1 MGHGQHIESKGSC
14 LGISLWIQEAA
25 IVEDYLLLDLNK
37 TDADVILGYKW
48 LSKLG
53 ETMIENTKTF
63 YNDTSWITINNKADT
78 SDGTKRGG
86 RLDFMGKTTV
96 AKEDRSNIGMHIKL
110 VQSSVPRSG
119 KFSERGELNMS
130 LT

>member
-1 MGHGQHIESKGSC
+1 MGLREGKSGHLPAIQSVERLNGRKIVLWEKKNIKVGS
-14 LGISLWIQEAA
+14 
-25 IVEDYLLLDLNK
+25 
-37 TDADVILGYKW
+37 
-48 LSKLG
+48 LG
-53 ETMIENTKTF
+53 E
-63 YNDTSWITINNKADT
+63 
-78 SDGTKRGG
+78 GRGMYT

-96 AKEDRSNIGMHIKL
+96 AKEDRSNIAHQTVVVVLYERHKGDTNEPQHLWYEKRERQAWFVVSR